1 MKQQLREELR
11 EIKGNEGKGR
21 GEERRDRNGRRE
33 WDLLMIFD
41 SMCN

>member
-21 GEERRDRNGRRE
+21 EEERRGE
-33 WDLLMIFD
+33 TGTGEESGIY
-41 SMCN
+41 